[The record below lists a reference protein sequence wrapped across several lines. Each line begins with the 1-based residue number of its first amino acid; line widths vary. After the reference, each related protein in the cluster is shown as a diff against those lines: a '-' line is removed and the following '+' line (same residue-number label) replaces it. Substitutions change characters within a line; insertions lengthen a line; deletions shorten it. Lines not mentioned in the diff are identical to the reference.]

1 MLVSLTVFPGQ
12 EFDSPVC
19 SIFTGVGL
27 SGAIAVVLNFIDDVS
42 LLAGFDSHTAF
53 LTKSEFGS
61 DANTYSNLFSAHGKL
76 FMAWNFLNVI
86 YHKQHICCDCK
97 YLPFFAKIYSDDFLF
112 YHRAFG

>member
-42 LLAGFDSHTAF
+42 LLAGLDSHAAF
-53 LTKSEFGS
+53 
-61 DANTYSNLFSAHGKL
+61 
-76 FMAWNFLNVI
+76 
-86 YHKQHICCDCK
+86 
-97 YLPFFAKIYSDDFLF
+97 
-112 YHRAFG
+112 